1 MYIKVIGLMIKLKEK
16 GSTFI
21 LMDLCT
27 LVSGKMINNMDMD
40 KRNGSMDLNMKVIS
54 KME

>member
-1 MYIKVIGLMIKLKEK
+1 MYIKGIGLMIKLREK
-16 GSTFI
+16 VFIFI

-40 KRNGSMDLNMKVIS
+40 KKNGLMDLNMKVIS